1 MPRTLRYGLC
11 LRAPTE
17 HSWRRDRMQ
26 RHVRFAAPLAAVALI
41 LAACSGNGT
50 GNNASGGSG
59 GSGKTVTIGVDL
71 PLSGG
76 EAPNGEPTVKGVQLA
91 VKEANANG
99 GVAGYQIEL
108 SIKDDAVNGVHNPD
122 QGATNVTELV
132 SNENVIAMVGP
143 YNSNVG
149 AAEIP
154 ITAPA
159 GLLQCSPANTAVT
172 LTKPDAQGK
181 LLRGDNPVS
190 YVRVAASDDFQGPAL
205 AVYLHDILG
214 KNTVFVV
221 DDTETY
227 GKGLAD
233 EFVKKFEELGGTVT
247 GRQGVPNSDGSADY
261 TSVLTA
267 AKGDNP
273 EAVMY
278 GGVTTT
284 GGGKL
289 RNQMADVGMGDLPYI
304 GGDGIVD
311 GSAETDG
318 SYMNL
323 AGENAAN
330 SFGSVAAIHD
340 IPDPEGFANKYK
352 AEYNEDPGA
361 YSAPAYACTQI
372 ILKALEASA
381 SSASDMKDLRSKVR
395 AYVADGG
402 NSFET
407 VLGPVTF
414 DENGDTSQKI
424 ISMYKADTSAG
435 DWVFDQQ
442 IDLSQK

>member
-1 MPRTLRYGLC
+1 
-11 LRAPTE
+11 
-17 HSWRRDRMQ
+17 MQ
-26 RHVRFAAPLAAVALI
+26 RHVRLVAPLAMAALI
-41 LAACSGNGT
+41 LAACQGGGNTASSSGN
-50 GNNASGGSG
+50 AS

-76 EAPNGEPTVKGVQLA
+76 EAPNGEPTQKGIELA

-99 GVAGYQIEL
+99 GVGGYQVKL

-122 QGATNVTELV
+122 QGATNVQQLV
-132 SNENVIAMVGP
+132 SDENVVAMVGP

-154 ITAPA
+154 VTSAA
-159 GLLQCSPANTAVT
+159 GLLQCSPANTNPT
-172 LTKPDAQGK
+172 LTKPDASGK
-181 LLRGDNPVS
+181 LLRGDKPVS
-190 YVRVAASDDFQGPAL
+190 YVRTAATDDFQGPAL
-205 AVYLHDILG
+205 AVYLHDTLS
-214 KNTVFVV
+214 KNSVFIV

-233 EFVKKFEELGGTVT
+233 EFEKKFKELGGTVT

-284 GGGKL
+284 GGAKL

-311 GSAETDG
+311 GSAATDG

-352 AEYNEDPGA
+352 AEYNSDPGA

-372 ILKALEASA
+372 ILKAIAESA
-381 SSASDMKDLRSKVR
+381 ANASDMKALREAVR
-395 AYVADGG
+395 AYVTDT
-402 NSFET
+402 NNTFDT

-435 DWVFDQQ
+435 DWVFDKQ
-442 IDLSQK
+442 IDLGS

>member
-1 MPRTLRYGLC
+1 
-11 LRAPTE
+11 
-17 HSWRRDRMQ
+17 
-26 RHVRFAAPLAAVALI
+26 
-41 LAACSGNGT
+41 
-50 GNNASGGSG
+50 
-59 GSGKTVTIGVDL
+59 
-71 PLSGG
+71 
-76 EAPNGEPTVKGVQLA
+76 
-91 VKEANANG
+91 
-99 GVAGYQIEL
+99 
-108 SIKDDAVNGVHNPD
+108 VHNPD
-122 QGATNVTELV
+122 QGAQNAQQLV
-132 SNENVIAMVGP
+132 SDESVVGMVGP

-154 ITAPA
+154 VTSAA
-159 GLLQCSPANTAVT
+159 GLLQCSPANTNPS
-172 LTKPDAQGK
+172 LTKPDASGK
-181 LLRGDNPVS
+181 LLRGDNKVS
-190 YVRVAASDDFQGPAL
+190 YVRTAATDDFQGPAL
-205 AVYLHDILG
+205 AVYLHDTLG
-214 KNTVFVV
+214 KNSVFIV

-233 EFVKKFEELGGTVT
+233 EFEKKFKELGGTVT

-267 AKGDNP
+267 AKGQNP

-284 GGGKL
+284 GGAKL

-311 GSAETDG
+311 GGAKTDG
-318 SYMNL
+318 SFMNL

-340 IPDPEGFANKYK
+340 IPDPEGFAKKYK
-352 AEYNEDPGA
+352 DEYNEDPGA

-372 ILKALEASA
+372 ILKAIAESA
-381 SSASDMKDLRSKVR
+381 GSASDMKALREAVR
-395 AYVADGG
+395 AYVTDSANTFD
-402 NSFET
+402 T
-407 VLGPVTF
+407 VLGPIKF

-435 DWVFDQQ
+435 DWVFDKQ
-442 IDLSQK
+442 IDLTK

>member
-1 MPRTLRYGLC
+1 
-11 LRAPTE
+11 
-17 HSWRRDRMQ
+17 MQ
-26 RHVRFAAPLAAVALI
+26 RHVRLAAPLAMAAII
-41 LAACSGNGT
+41 LAACQGGGNT
-50 GNNASGGSG
+50 SSNPASGG
-59 GSGKTVTIGVDL
+59 GKSVTIGVDL

-76 EAPNGEPTVKGVQLA
+76 EAPNGEPTLKGIQLA

-99 GVAGYQIEL
+99 GVGGYQVTV
-108 SIKDDAVNGVHNPD
+108 SVKDDAVNGVHNPD
-122 QGATNVTELV
+122 QGATNVQQLV
-132 SNENVIAMVGP
+132 SDSNVVGMVGP

-154 ITAPA
+154 VTSAA
-159 GLLQCSPANTAVT
+159 GLLQCSPANTNPS
-172 LTKPDAQGK
+172 LTKPDASGK
-181 LLRGDNPVS
+181 LLRGDNKVS
-190 YVRVAASDDFQGPAL
+190 YVRTAATDDFQGPAL
-205 AVYLHDILG
+205 AVYLHDTLG
-214 KNTVFVV
+214 KKAVFIV

-233 EFVKKFEELGGTVT
+233 EFEKKFKELGGTVT

-267 AKGDNP
+267 AKGQNP
-273 EAVMY
+273 DSVMY

-284 GGGKL
+284 GGAKL

-311 GSAETDG
+311 GGAKTDG
-318 SYMNL
+318 SFMNL

-340 IPDPEGFANKYK
+340 IPDPEGFAKKYK
-352 AEYNEDPGA
+352 DEYNEDPGA

-372 ILKALEASA
+372 ILKAIAESA
-381 SSASDMKDLRSKVR
+381 AKASDMAALREAVR
-395 AYVADGG
+395 AYVTDSANTFD
-402 NSFET
+402 T
-407 VLGPVTF
+407 VLGPIKF

-435 DWVFDQQ
+435 DWVFDKQ
-442 IDLSQK
+442 IDLTK

>member
-1 MPRTLRYGLC
+1 
-11 LRAPTE
+11 
-17 HSWRRDRMQ
+17 MQ
-26 RHVRFAAPLAAVALI
+26 RHVRLAAPLAMAAII
-41 LAACSGNGT
+41 LAACQGGGNT
-50 GNNASGGSG
+50 ASNSGGAS

-76 EAPNGEPTVKGVQLA
+76 EAPNGEPTQKGIELA

-99 GVAGYQIEL
+99 GVGGYQVKL

-122 QGATNVTELV
+122 QGAQNAQQLV
-132 SNENVIAMVGP
+132 SDESVVGMVGP

-154 ITAPA
+154 VTSAA
-159 GLLQCSPANTAVT
+159 GLLQCSPANTNPS
-172 LTKPDAQGK
+172 LTKPDASGK
-181 LLRGDNPVS
+181 LLRGDNKVS
-190 YVRVAASDDFQGPAL
+190 YVRTAATDDFQGPAL
-205 AVYLHDILG
+205 AVYLHDTLG
-214 KNTVFVV
+214 KNSVFIV

-233 EFVKKFEELGGTVT
+233 EFEKKFKELGGTVT

-267 AKGDNP
+267 AKGQNP

-284 GGGKL
+284 GGAKL

-311 GSAETDG
+311 GGAKTDG
-318 SYMNL
+318 SFMNL

-340 IPDPEGFANKYK
+340 IPDPEGFAKKYK
-352 AEYNEDPGA
+352 DEYNEDPGA

-372 ILKALEASA
+372 ILKAIAESA
-381 SSASDMKDLRSKVR
+381 GSASDMKALREAVR
-395 AYVADGG
+395 AYVTDSANTFD
-402 NSFET
+402 T
-407 VLGPVTF
+407 VLGPIKF

-435 DWVFDQQ
+435 DWVFDKQ
-442 IDLSQK
+442 IDLTK